1 MQFQNLPKDKATR
14 ETERI
19 LSNID
24 INQNGSVDFT
34 EFVISLVSTKDILT
48 DEKLLNA
55 FNMLDMDGNGRIT
68 KSDLEAVFK
77 KNSSTDTNEALEE
90 IIQEADVNGTGEIAF
105 NDFKKLMLMMQRQAI
120 VMRPD

>member
-1 MQFQNLPKDKATR
+1 LPKDKATR

-77 KNSSTDTNEALEE
+77 KNSSTDTNEAMEE

-105 NDFKKLMLMMQRQAI
+105 NDFK
-120 VMRPD
+120 

>member
-1 MQFQNLPKDKATR
+1 
-14 ETERI
+14 
-19 LSNID
+19 
-24 INQNGSVDFT
+24 
-34 EFVISLVSTKDILT
+34 
-48 DEKLLNA
+48 
-55 FNMLDMDGNGRIT
+55 MLDMDGNGRIT